1 MYRYM
6 HNFVYVCMYI
16 YMYIYVYMHIY
27 VYICTYIN
35 TAYCTWSVN
44 FFNLNS
50 DTLILL
56 SRTILPRF
64 IEKGTHDIEIE
75 D

>member
-1 MYRYM
+1 MHKYM
-6 HNFVYVCMYI
+6 SMYI
-16 YMYIYVYMHIY
+16 YIYVY
-27 VYICTYIN
+27 IN
-35 TAYCTWSVN
+35 TANCTWSVN

-56 SRTILPRF
+56 SRNILPRF